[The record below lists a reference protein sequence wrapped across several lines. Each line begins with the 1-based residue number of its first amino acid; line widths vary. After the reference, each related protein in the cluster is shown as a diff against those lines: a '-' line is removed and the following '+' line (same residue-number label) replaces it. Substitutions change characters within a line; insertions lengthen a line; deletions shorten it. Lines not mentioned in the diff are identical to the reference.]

1 MVLVDELGLGRRGA
15 DGMRWSDI
23 WRLRQ
28 DCDTTAPGLN
38 VYMKISITLN
48 I

>member
-1 MVLVDELGLGRRGA
+1 MVLVNELGLGRRGA
-15 DGMRWSDI
+15 DGRKWSDI

-28 DCDTTAPGLN
+28 ECDTTAPGLN
-38 VYMKISITLN
+38 VHMKTSIILN